1 MIKQLLAAVF
11 AVTISCNPVVGEE
24 ISSPDSHIVVRTAN
38 QGGKISY
45 TVDFKNKPIIAKSPL
60 GLALEGGAFSDG
72 LKVVDSVQSSHD
84 STWEAVWGEVK
95 THRNQYNE
103 LVLNVEENGSSPKKM
118 QIVFRVFNDGIAFR
132 YVFPKQAG
140 LSKVVFAKEQS
151 AVHFVSR
158 NPVAWYARTPLSVVG
173 PVHIKKDAKSK
184 DKRQSRPA
192 TSGTPFTLQLAKD
205 RYISL
210 HEAAVDRSADSR
222 VRLDKKANSIT
233 FIGKSTQP
241 TPAISPWRTVNIAD
255 SAGGLIESSLAL
267 NLNEPNALSDTS
279 WIKPGKSLWDWRNHG
294 GHADDGFEYAMTT
307 ESYIRYI
314 DFASKNNIQ
323 YVLVDAE
330 WYGPE
335 RKKKS
340 DPTTYLPQIDIPA
353 ICEYA
358 KSKNIA
364 MWLYINKI
372 ALKEYDID
380 QTFALYRDWGIA
392 GIKHGFLSGSTQE
405 HVEFS
410 HKVMEKCAE
419 YEIMY
424 VLHEP
429 NKPTGMRRTYPHF
442 MSREYINGMLD
453 SANRPASTPTQL
465 CIFPFVHNL
474 AGPLDRSCGMFD
486 LDSYIT
492 RERCH
497 RQLPTTVAS
506 QVAQCLIFPSGLLTL
521 PDSPD
526 AYNRKPDLFE
536 FIANLPMTYDETR
549 VLNAEI
555 GRLVTLAKRSGSA
568 WFVSSLADEK
578 GRSFELTLDFLEEG
592 VTYDAT
598 LYEDGEDADYR
609 YIGPAN
615 KKAAKA
621 KGVELVPT
629 KTKRELYQVRKKTV
643 QRGDVIRVRIAPG
656 GGHNLWIRP
665 AATAN

>member
-1 MIKQLLAAVF
+1 
-11 AVTISCNPVVGEE
+11 
-24 ISSPDSHIVVRTAN
+24 
-38 QGGKISY
+38 
-45 TVDFKNKPIIAKSPL
+45 
-60 GLALEGGAFSDG
+60 
-72 LKVVDSVQSSHD
+72 
-84 STWEAVWGEVK
+84 
-95 THRNQYNE
+95 
-103 LVLNVEENGSSPKKM
+103 
-118 QIVFRVFNDGIAFR
+118 
-132 YVFPKQAG
+132 VFPKQAG

-255 SAGGLIESSLAL
+255 SAGG
-267 NLNEPNALSDTS
+267 
-279 WIKPGKSLWDWRNHG
+279 
-294 GHADDGFEYAMTT
+294 FEYAMTT

-353 ICEYA
+353 IC
-358 KSKNIA
+358 
-364 MWLYINKI
+364 
-372 ALKEYDID
+372 EYDID

-656 GGHNLWIRP
+656 GGQKNGFKTWCNAGPP
-665 AATAN
+665 ALHFSLESVCAFYVLPLLLLDFKLKRMRQLAAPDLNPVRARLQPTHRFGESVAVDLPSIELQDNVVASKAV

>member
-1 MIKQLLAAVF
+1 
-11 AVTISCNPVVGEE
+11 
-24 ISSPDSHIVVRTAN
+24 
-38 QGGKISY
+38 
-45 TVDFKNKPIIAKSPL
+45 
-60 GLALEGGAFSDG
+60 
-72 LKVVDSVQSSHD
+72 
-84 STWEAVWGEVK
+84 
-95 THRNQYNE
+95 
-103 LVLNVEENGSSPKKM
+103 
-118 QIVFRVFNDGIAFR
+118 
-132 YVFPKQAG
+132 
-140 LSKVVFAKEQS
+140 
-151 AVHFVSR
+151 
-158 NPVAWYARTPLSVVG
+158 
-173 PVHIKKDAKSK
+173 
-184 DKRQSRPA
+184 
-192 TSGTPFTLQLAKD
+192 
-205 RYISL
+205 
-210 HEAAVDRSADSR
+210 
-222 VRLDKKANSIT
+222 
-233 FIGKSTQP
+233 
-241 TPAISPWRTVNIAD
+241 
-255 SAGGLIESSLAL
+255 
-267 NLNEPNALSDTS
+267 
-279 WIKPGKSLWDWRNHG
+279 
-294 GHADDGFEYAMTT
+294 
-307 ESYIRYI
+307 
-314 DFASKNNIQ
+314 
-323 YVLVDAE
+323 
-330 WYGPE
+330 
-335 RKKKS
+335 
-340 DPTTYLPQIDIPA
+340 
-353 ICEYA
+353 
-358 KSKNIA
+358 

-372 ALKEYDID
+372 ALREYDID